1 MLIFKVS
8 AFQRCFPWEILVV
21 PKRTEFCGV
30 LVDLHSAAGGGVD
43 TVAAGG
49 DFFPFFFGGTFF
61 G

>member
-1 MLIFKVS
+1 M
-8 AFQRCFPWEILVV
+8 V

-43 TVAAGG
+43 IVATGG